1 MRSMCVALIIC
12 SGIISGCSKTE
23 TPKSG
28 TSSDSSSAAA
38 PGAAPKIT
46 GVRGTISTVT
56 DTMLVVTTSAGDI
69 HVALRSP
76 PQVYSRGPADLSE
89 LKENSF
95 VGVTSV
101 QQPDSTQRATEIHIF
116 PEELRGT
123 NEGSFLMRGQSSGGS
138 PSTMTNGTV
147 EAPRMTNGTIGATAG
162 GKLVVNYRGGSQTIT
177 IPSGVTVTKISL
189 TQTKLAPGSNVVV
202 LATKRPDGTL
212 TASRVLLAGGQ

>member
-1 MRSMCVALIIC
+1 MRATGAVLICWGVA
-12 SGIISGCSKTE
+12 ISACSKTE
-23 TPKSG
+23 TRNSATPADS
-28 TSSDSSSAAA
+28 TSASA
-38 PGAAPKIT
+38 PGGAPKIT
-46 GVRGTISTVT
+46 GVRGSISTMS

-69 HVALRSP
+69 HVALPSP

-89 LKENSF
+89 VKENSF

-101 QQPDSTQRATEIHIF
+101 KQPDGTQQATEIHIF
-116 PEELRGT
+116 PDDLRGS

-162 GKLVVNYRGGSQTIT
+162 GKLVVNYRGGSQTIS
-177 IPSGVTVTKISL
+177 IPSGVKVTKISP
-189 TQTKLAPGSNVVV
+189 TDTKLAPGTNVVV

>member
-1 MRSMCVALIIC
+1 MRSMCIALILC
-12 SGIISGCSKTE
+12 SAIISACSKTE
-23 TPKSG
+23 TPKSA
-28 TSSDSSSAAA
+28 TPSDSSSASA
-38 PGAAPKIT
+38 PGAPPKIT
-46 GVRGTISTVT
+46 GVRGTISTVS
-56 DTMLVVTTSAGDI
+56 DTMLVVSTSAGDI
-69 HVALRSP
+69 HVALSSP
-76 PQVYSRGPADLSE
+76 PRVYSRGPGDLSE
-89 LKENSF
+89 VKENSF

-101 QQPDSTQRATEIHIF
+101 QRPDSTQRATEIHIF

-162 GKLVVNYRGGSQTIT
+162 GKLVVNYRGGSQTII

>member
-1 MRSMCVALIIC
+1 MQSMCVALILC
-12 SGIISGCSKTE
+12 SAIISGCSRTE

-28 TSSDSSSAAA
+28 TSADSSSAAA

-69 HVALRSP
+69 QVALPSP
-76 PQVYSRGPADLSE
+76 PQVYSRGPAGLSE
-89 LKENSF
+89 VKENSF

-123 NEGSFLMRGQSSGGS
+123 KEGSFLMRGQSSGGS

-212 TASRVLLAGGQ
+212 AASRVLLAGGQ